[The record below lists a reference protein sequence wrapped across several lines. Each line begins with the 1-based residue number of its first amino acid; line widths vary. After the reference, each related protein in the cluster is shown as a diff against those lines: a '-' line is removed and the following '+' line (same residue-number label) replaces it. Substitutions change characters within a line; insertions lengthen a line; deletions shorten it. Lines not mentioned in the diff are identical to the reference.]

1 MFEVSL
7 ALNRA
12 TGNSLVIIDEFGK
25 GTITVMSTFII
36 SISDVVCR
44 KLAFHYSLLASITG
58 FVAANLIVHI

>member
-1 MFEVSL
+1 
-7 ALNRA
+7 
-12 TGNSLVIIDEFGK
+12 LVIIDEFGK

-58 FVAANLIVHI
+58 FVAANPIVHI